1 MVKFS
6 LEEKEAICALFD
18 KCDIA
23 MLKISIHN
31 GIKHIDKVY
40 IDGKYYDIPSKE
52 LAYKIYLVNGAVS
65 LIREKG
71 SILKLSKEE
80 KNFVIRNHPAWIML
94 RDCFDLNG
102 DLDHELNGI
111 AKTNERKP
119 YEMWAQDF
127 CDSVG
132 DKKYY
137 PKKNMKSMMVTY
149 HEFAR
154 IHNSDKERVIFPI
167 KEGLN
172 TSLPRNVSNL
182 YRGFFEAIRI
192 IGLND
197 DKFKVELDKYGYPEV
212 YYDQNNKWVRID
224 LQTDEE
230 LEKLSTLSKS
240 PYEKI
245 KPIKE
250 IKVKKKRPTKKR
262 KK

>member
-1 MVKFS
+1 M
-6 LEEKEAICALFD
+6 I
-18 KCDIA
+18 
-23 MLKISIHN
+23 
-31 GIKHIDKVY
+31 G
-40 IDGKYYDIPSKE
+40 G
-52 LAYKIYLVNGAVS
+52 
-65 LIREKG
+65 
-71 SILKLSKEE
+71 
-80 KNFVIRNHPAWIML
+80 
-94 RDCFDLNG
+94 
-102 DLDHELNGI
+102 HELNGI

-154 IHNSDKERVIFPI
+154 IHNSDMERVIFPI

-197 DKFKVELDKYGYPEV
+197 DKFKKHGAD
-212 YYDQNNKWVRID
+212 NNAVIARDRENKAIFVVSAN
-224 LQTDEE
+224 E
-230 LEKLSTLSKS
+230 
-240 PYEKI
+240 
-245 KPIKE
+245 
-250 IKVKKKRPTKKR
+250 
-262 KK
+262 